1 MKPMLKITAVLRVLV
16 TLILLMAAIEKLR
29 DPAAFGQAI
38 ERYRLLR
45 ELPSAVLA
53 LYLPWLELI
62 LALAWWLPWTRRQ
75 TGAVICGLMA
85 VFTAV
90 VASVLVRGLDI
101 RCGCF
106 GESLDFSP
114 PLALARNILLLAAA
128 GWIWL
133 ADLAR
138 WSRAQKRLRS
148 RPDSEHH

>member
-1 MKPMLKITAVLRVLV
+1 MKPMRWMIRLLRVLV
-16 TLILLMAAIEKLR
+16 TLVLLVAAVEKLR

-45 ELPSAVLA
+45 EWPSAVLA
-53 LYLPWLELI
+53 LYLPWLELT

-75 TGAVICGLMA
+75 AGAVICGLLA
-85 VFTAV
+85 VFTVAV
-90 VASVLVRGLDI
+90 VSVLVRGLDI

-106 GESLDFSP
+106 GERLDFSP
-114 PLALARNILLLAAA
+114 PFALVRNILLLAAA

-148 RPDSEHH
+148 RPESERH